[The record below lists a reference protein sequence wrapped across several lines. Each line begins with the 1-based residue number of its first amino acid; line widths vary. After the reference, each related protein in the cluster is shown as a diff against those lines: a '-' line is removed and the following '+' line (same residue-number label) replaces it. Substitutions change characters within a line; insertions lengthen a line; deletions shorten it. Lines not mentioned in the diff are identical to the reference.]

1 MRANLYRL
9 TVGLSYLLAGL
20 WFGSL
25 VGFVITAIRVFATV
39 RAYEPGLADSPEAG
53 AVPAGQAPDALA
65 GAVVGGILGPL
76 LWVQVVCLLGLAL
89 LALAQGRW
97 LGRFMPGGFLG
108 KANLLRLG
116 LFALAGLGLAVQLG
130 WIGPQIWDLRQAMYD
145 PDRPAAEREEARKQF
160 ETYHTASERTM
171 GVVTLLVGAGIV
183 ASPFALTPRPGTAG
197 RS

>member
-65 GAVVGGILGPL
+65 GAVTRFFKEERAETLAAGVRTQKEAHSWTPL
-76 LWVQVVCLLGLAL
+76 YDALEELA
-89 LALAQGRW
+89 
-97 LGRFMPGGFLG
+97 
-108 KANLLRLG
+108 
-116 LFALAGLGLAVQLG
+116 
-130 WIGPQIWDLRQAMYD
+130 
-145 PDRPAAEREEARKQF
+145 
-160 ETYHTASERTM
+160 
-171 GVVTLLVGAGIV
+171 
-183 ASPFALTPRPGTAG
+183 
-197 RS
+197 RSA